1 MSAAPLQ
8 TGPVAAPL
16 RLESCQAIA
25 EHLAMAISYVRQ
37 PDAGP
42 AMLRAGLE
50 RAQRAIRLLERAVI
64 EAEQQTEGRD
74 HGRA

>member
-1 MSAAPLQ
+1 MKNAPLQ
-8 TGPVAAPL
+8 TGPVPGTL

-25 EHLAMAISYVRQ
+25 EHLAMSLSYVRQ

-50 RAQRAIRLLERAVI
+50 RAQRAIRLLERAVS